1 MADDAERHNT
11 DAGRNHLV
19 VRGRLS
25 IVEHML
31 GLLCDKAGLSIDLE
45 AIPYPDLSNDDF
57 PDITQEEAD
66 MLLRAG
72 RAIAYRRMLR
82 ATGVDTPES

>member
-1 MADDAERHNT
+1 
-11 DAGRNHLV
+11 
-19 VRGRLS
+19 
-25 IVEHML
+25 ML
-31 GLLCDKAGLSIDLE
+31 GLLCDKAGLSIDL